1 MNTTLYK
8 TLEAANTRGLS
19 LKQAMLLI
27 QLEDEPMTMTAIS
40 KNLGTSTAA
49 ITGMVDRM
57 EKLGLV
63 TRHHGL
69 ADRRKIVVSITD
81 KGERI
86 VHHVTRAA

>member
-19 LKQAMLLI
+19 LKQTMLLI
-27 QLEDEPMTMTAIS
+27 QLSDDPMTMTAIS
-40 KNLGTSTAA
+40 KDLGASTAA

-63 TRHHGL
+63 MRHHGL

>member
-1 MNTTLYK
+1 
-8 TLEAANTRGLS
+8 
-19 LKQAMLLI
+19 
-27 QLEDEPMTMTAIS
+27 
-40 KNLGTSTAA
+40 
-49 ITGMVDRM
+49 M

-63 TRHHGL
+63 MRHHGL